1 MHLALRQLQIF
12 DAVVQQQSFT
22 RAADVL
28 HLTQPAV
35 SMQMRQLEEQIG
47 VPLFDH
53 VGKKIHPTDA
63 GRELHR
69 HTTLI
74 GAKMRDLES
83 AMEEFRGVHRG
94 ELDLTVASTAN
105 YFMPKLIAAFCACH
119 ARVQVRLQVSNQ
131 THILETL
138 SAANQDLA
146 IMGQPPEDGELVARA
161 FLDNPLMVIASPEH
175 PLAGRRNIPLVELG
189 HQPFITREPGSGTRN
204 AAERHFSR
212 LGVEF
217 HSVMEMSSNEAIKQA
232 VEAGLGLGILSLH
245 TLELELAIRRL
256 VTLDVESF
264 PSCGNGSSCIAK
276 VNGYRRWRSP
286 SWRSSPSKRGRWPR
300 PSIRSNSAHAMNL
313 TRRPTWISL
322 TKSAPEWASKNG

>member
-1 MHLALRQLQIF
+1 MHLTLRQLQIF

-69 HTTLI
+69 HTTLL

-175 PLAGRRNIPLVELG
+175 PLAGRRKIPLVELG

-232 VEAGLGLGILSLH
+232 VEVGLGLGILSLH

-264 PSCGNGSSCIAK
+264 PIVRQWFVVHRKGKRLSAVAQSFLAFITQQARLLASPK
-276 VNGYRRWRSP
+276 HPQQFRSRHELDQATDLDVADEKH
-286 SWRSSPSKRGRWPR
+286 S
-300 PSIRSNSAHAMNL
+300 
-313 TRRPTWISL
+313 
-322 TKSAPEWASKNG
+322 

>member
-1 MHLALRQLQIF
+1 
-12 DAVVQQQSFT
+12 
-22 RAADVL
+22 
-28 HLTQPAV
+28 
-35 SMQMRQLEEQIG
+35 
-47 VPLFDH
+47 
-53 VGKKIHPTDA
+53 
-63 GRELHR
+63 
-69 HTTLI
+69 
-74 GAKMRDLES
+74 
-83 AMEEFRGVHRG
+83 
-94 ELDLTVASTAN
+94 
-105 YFMPKLIAAFCACH
+105 
-119 ARVQVRLQVSNQ
+119 VSNQ

-175 PLAGRRNIPLVELG
+175 PLAGRRKIPLVELG

-264 PSCGNGSSCIAK
+264 PIVRQWFVVHRKGKRLSAVAQSFLAFITQQA
-276 VNGYRRWRSP
+276 RPLASP
-286 SWRSSPSKRGRWPR
+286 KHPQQFHSRHELDQATDLDVADEKHS
-300 PSIRSNSAHAMNL
+300 
-313 TRRPTWISL
+313 
-322 TKSAPEWASKNG
+322 